1 MSGTDEERGGGAGQD
16 GGVGGVPGAGGDV
29 AGAGDGGAGA
39 GDGVLGA
46 AELFDGVGI
55 DYERAF
61 GRLPAQLAAVE
72 WLTGRLSPG
81 SRVLDAG
88 SGTGKPVAALLDAA
102 GHAVTGVDVSG
113 TMVELARAQ
122 VPGARFVQADL
133 REHVPPA
140 GGYDA
145 VCAFFPLLMMERGEQ
160 IAALRRMASWLVPGG
175 LLVSATVPADI
186 EGIEITWMGRR
197 ARVSSFSA
205 EAYLGLLREECGL
218 EVLHHEL
225 SVFRPEVPG
234 GEPEEHLFCYARRG
248 TAEAGRAA
256 EGPARG

>member
-1 MSGTDEERGGGAGQD
+1 MSGTHEERDGAAGRD
-16 GGVGGVPGAGGDV
+16 GGEEGVSGP
-29 AGAGDGGAGA
+29 GDGVLGA
-39 GDGVLGA
+39 GVLGA

-72 WLTGRLSPG
+72 WLKGRLSPG

-88 SGTGKPVAALLDAA
+88 CGTGRPVAALLDAA
-102 GHAVTGVDVSG
+102 GHAVTGIDVSR
-113 TMVELARAQ
+113 TMVELARAR
-122 VPGARFVQADL
+122 VPGARFERGDL

-145 VCAFFPLLMMERGEQ
+145 VCAFFPLLMMERKEQ

-175 LLVSATVPADI
+175 LLVSATVPADV

-248 TAEAGRAA
+248 TAS
-256 EGPARG
+256 EG

>member
-1 MSGTDEERGGGAGQD
+1 MSETHEERTPAAGR
-16 GGVGGVPGAGGDV
+16 
-29 AGAGDGGAGA
+29 GDGEA
-39 GDGVLGA
+39 VLGA

-72 WLTGRLSPG
+72 WLDGRLARG

-88 SGTGKPVAALLDAA
+88 SGTGRPVAALLAAA
-102 GHAVTGVDVSG
+102 GHEVTGVDVSR

-122 VPGARFVQADL
+122 VPGARFERGDL
-133 REHVPPA
+133 RDHTPPEE
-140 GGYDA
+140 GYHA
-145 VCAFFPLLMMERGEQ
+145 ICAFFPLLMMERKEQ
-160 IAALRRMASWLVPGG
+160 VATVRRMASWLVPGG
-175 LLVSATVPADI
+175 LLVSATVPADV
-186 EGIEITWMGRR
+186 EGLEITWMGRR

-225 SVFRPEVPG
+225 SVFRPDVPG
-234 GEPEEHLFCYARRG
+234 GEPEEHLFCYARR
-248 TAEAGRAA
+248 AP
-256 EGPARG
+256 EGG